1 MQNSN
6 SLMTLI
12 PTTPAPATPTPPKPS
27 KAGRNQL
34 WKDRDRR
41 SPSECVVLGTFDKN
55 GRADGDPV
63 RVRILRVNSGRSTT
77 VSVKRLY
84 ERFTYLRDL
93 PIAKP

>member
-1 MQNSN
+1 
-6 SLMTLI
+6 
-12 PTTPAPATPTPPKPS
+12 
-27 KAGRNQL
+27 
-34 WKDRDRR
+34 
-41 SPSECVVLGTFDKN
+41 VVLGTFDKN